1 MPDPPH
7 LYPMQYRNLGK
18 TDLKLPVITFGAWAV
33 GGWKWGGTDRKA
45 AVEAMRAAYDAG
57 VTAIDTA
64 PIYGMGL
71 SEEIVGE
78 AIRGIPRDKVQVL
91 TKFGWRWDLKK
102 GELGMKTED
111 NEGHPLD
118 AYKYA
123 GKESVIYECEQ
134 SLRRLGTDYI
144 DLLQHHAPDSTTPID
159 ETMEALELLVQQG
172 KVRYAGVSN
181 YNLEQLQV
189 ACKSP
194 VVASNQKHYSM
205 LRREIEAD
213 IVPYAQEH
221 GLGIL
226 AYSPL
231 GRGLLTGK
239 IRPGHVFAPGDHR
252 AGLSFFKT
260 ENVERVD
267 AMLGTLR
274 PMAEAKGCTLGQLVL
289 RWTMDRPGITT
300 LLVGARNAA
309 QAVQNAQAVDVPL
322 DEGEKTRIDAA
333 VDGLTLT
340 S

>member
-1 MPDPPH
+1 
-7 LYPMQYRNLGK
+7 MQYRNLGK
-18 TDLKLPVITFGAWAV
+18 TGLKLPVITFGAWAV

-45 AVEAMRAAYDAG
+45 AVGAIRAAYDAG

-78 AIRGIPRDKVQVL
+78 AIRDLPRDKVQVL

-102 GELGMKTED
+102 GKLGMRTVD
-111 NEGHPLD
+111 NDGHPLD

-123 GKESVIYECEQ
+123 GKESVIHECEQ

-144 DLLQHHAPDSTTPID
+144 DLYQHHAPDVTTPIS

-181 YNLEQLQV
+181 YNLEQFQE

-194 VVASNQKHYSM
+194 VMASNQRHYSM

-239 IRPGHVFAPGDHR
+239 IRPGHVFAEGDHR
-252 AGLSFFKT
+252 AGLSFFKP
-260 ENVERVD
+260 ENIERVD
-267 AMLGTLR
+267 AMLETLR

-300 LLVGARNAA
+300 LLVGARNAE
-309 QAVQNAQAVDVPL
+309 QALQNARAVDVRL
-322 DEGEKTRIDAA
+322 DDGEKKQIDAA
-333 VDGLTLT
+333 VDGFVLT
-340 S
+340 

>member
-1 MPDPPH
+1 
-7 LYPMQYRNLGK
+7 MQYRNLGK
-18 TDLKLPVITFGAWAV
+18 TGLKLPVITFGAWAV

-102 GELGMKTED
+102 GELGMRTED

-123 GKESVIYECEQ
+123 GKESVIHECEQ

-144 DLLQHHAPDSTTPID
+144 DLLQHHAPDPTTPID

-172 KVRYAGVSN
+172 KVCYAGVSN
-181 YNLEQLQV
+181 YNLAQFQE
-189 ACKSP
+189 ACQSP
-194 VVASNQKHYSM
+194 VVVSNQKHYSM
-205 LRREIEAD
+205 LRREIDAD

-231 GRGLLTGK
+231 GRSLLTGK

-252 AGLSFFKT
+252 AGLSFFKP

-267 AMLGTLR
+267 AMLEMLR

-300 LLVGARNAA
+300 LLVGARNAE
-309 QAVQNAQAVDVPL
+309 QAVQNAQAANVPL
-322 DEGEKTRIDAA
+322 EEGEKTWIDAA
-333 VDGLTLT
+333 VNGLTLIP
-340 S
+340 

>member
-1 MPDPPH
+1 
-7 LYPMQYRNLGK
+7 MQYRNLGK
-18 TDLKLPVITFGAWAV
+18 TDLRLPVITFGAWAV

-45 AVEAMRAAYDAG
+45 AIGAIHAAYEAG

-91 TKFGWRWDLKK
+91 SKFGWRWDLKK
-102 GELGMKTED
+102 GELGMRTED

-118 AYKYA
+118 VYKYA
-123 GKESVIYECEQ
+123 GKESVIHECEQ
-134 SLRRLGTDYI
+134 SLRRLGTDHI
-144 DLLQHHAPDSTTPID
+144 DLLQHHAPDPTTPID

-172 KVRYAGVSN
+172 KVRHAGVSN
-181 YNLEQLQV
+181 YNLEQLRE

-239 IRPGHVFAPGDHR
+239 IRPGHRFAPGDHR
-252 AGLSFFKT
+252 AGLPFFRPG
-260 ENVERVD
+260 NVERVD
-267 AMLGTLR
+267 ATLEALR
-274 PMAEAKGCTLGQLVL
+274 PLAGAKGCTLGQLVL

-300 LLVGARNAA
+300 LLVGARNAG
-309 QAVQNAQAVDVPL
+309 QAVQNAQAAEVPL
-322 DEGEKTRIDAA
+322 DDRERELIDRA
-333 VDGLTLT
+333 VSGLTLT
-340 S
+340 P